1 MYAGLVVMIL
11 GVLLT
16 AAGLKLVEKLVMPW
30 RRDRR
35 QAGL

>member
-1 MYAGLVVMIL
+1 MYARLVVMVL

-16 AAGLKLVEKLVMPW
+16 AGLKLVEKLVMPW